1 MMVGVAP
8 GPWEGADST
17 GATGRWAVRIQ
28 SGPPP
33 GTAFRHRCW
42 LQCDARENGGAKRK
56 CVAVRSQLAAN
67 TNCDGTIRDVA
78 NIAELPEL
86 LRMIMMQGAE
96 RRLKVARLSAAH

>member
-1 MMVGVAP
+1 MGGTDTIRPPARHCFSAP
-8 GPWEGADST
+8 MLA
-17 GATGRWAVRIQ
+17 AMRR
-28 SGPPP
+28 
-33 GTAFRHRCW
+33 
-42 LQCDARENGGAKRK
+42 AREWRAKRK

>member
-1 MMVGVAP
+1 MA
-8 GPWEGADST
+8 
-17 GATGRWAVRIQ
+17 
-28 SGPPP
+28 
-33 GTAFRHRCW
+33 C
-42 LQCDARENGGAKRK
+42 KKKK

-78 NIAELPEL
+78 NIAKLPEL